1 MLALWVLFLLF
12 MGALG
17 LILFASFSNKKAEQY
32 LPPAGQFAKL
42 HHARLHYVDQGQGPV
57 IVLVHGLAGNLHN
70 FTYGVSK
77 PLSENYRPM
86 PA

>member
-42 HHARLHYVDQGQGPV
+42 RHARLHYVDQGQLMACPSPCPKTTAS
-57 IVLVHGLAGNLHN
+57 LASIALAVVTPPEIH
-70 FTYGVSK
+70 K
-77 PLSENYRPM
+77 LM